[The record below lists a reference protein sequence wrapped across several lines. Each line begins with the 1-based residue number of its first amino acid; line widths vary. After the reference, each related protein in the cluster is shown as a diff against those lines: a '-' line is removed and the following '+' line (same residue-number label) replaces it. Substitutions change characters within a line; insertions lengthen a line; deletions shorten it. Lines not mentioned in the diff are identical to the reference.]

1 MRSWIA
7 LPARMLGILLIV
19 GSAHPFGIAAPDR
32 VADRRVL
39 GAGAATTSINA
50 PSASPTAML
59 SAALTVPLSLVVH
72 TTDDVDDGVCDG
84 AHCSL
89 REALAAAANNPG
101 PDTVTFNIPTTDPGY
116 DPATGVWTIRPND
129 GYDVP
134 SETTVDG
141 AIGTALAG
149 QRASARPGIEID
161 GTTLVE
167 RGITG
172 LRLDS
177 SVTVRGL
184 IVNHCQYGIWVD
196 GAQARIENCYIGAD
210 ATGNSAKPNGA
221 DGILLA
227 HAASGAVIQG
237 NLLSGNGGD
246 GLRMFGQDTTR
257 NTVRNNRI
265 GTRADGTG
273 ALPNGFRGVH
283 LQAGAHDN
291 TIGPDNVIA
300 FNLWEGV
307 LVEGDVTRGNT
318 VSRNPIHSNGAGGI
332 RLTGGANGGL
342 APPLITD
349 ASVSQVSGAVCPDCL
364 VEVFSD
370 DADQGAIYEGTAM
383 ANTAGDWTFTQPGG
397 LTGPYVTATAT
408 DAQGSTSEFAVPL
421 RLVVVTPTVTS
432 TTTGTATPT
441 STATQTLTPTSTAT
455 QTPMA
460 TASPTASPSATR
472 STTPSPSRSAS
483 PSASPSATPTATRT
497 RTPTR
502 TATRTVS
509 PSPTRTG
516 AVTRRRQ
523 YLPVILRIGW

>member
-1 MRSWIA
+1 MRRWTT
-7 LPARMLGILLIV
+7 LPARMLGILLVV
-19 GSAHPFGIAAPDR
+19 GSAHPFGITAPDR
-32 VADRRVL
+32 VADRWVL
-39 GAGAATTSINA
+39 GAGGATTPINA
-50 PSASPTAML
+50 PSAML
-59 SAALTVPLSLVVH
+59 SAALTVPLYLVVN

-89 REALAAAANNPG
+89 RKALAAAANNPG

-116 DPATGVWTIRPND
+116 DPATGVWTIRPNR
-129 GYDVP
+129 GYLVP
-134 SETTVDG
+134 EDTTVDG

-149 QRASARPGIEID
+149 AGASARPGIEID

-167 RGITG
+167 RGVTG

-196 GAQARIENCYIGAD
+196 GAQARIENCYIGTD

-221 DGILLA
+221 DGVLLA

-246 GLRMFGQDTTR
+246 GLHMAGEATTG

-273 ALPNGFRGVH
+273 ALPNGYRGVRLH
-283 LQAGAHDN
+283 AGAHDN

-318 VSRNPIHSNGAGGI
+318 VSRNPIHSNGDRGI

-342 APPLITD
+342 APPLITN
-349 ASVSQVSGAVCPDCL
+349 ASVSQVSGTVCPDCL

-370 DADQGAIYEGTAM
+370 DADQGAIYEGTAT

-397 LTGPYVTATAT
+397 LKGPYVTATAT
-408 DAQGSTSEFAVPL
+408 EAQGNTSEFAVPL
-421 RLVVVTPTVTS
+421 RLVVVTPTATS
-432 TTTGTATPT
+432 TATGTATPT
-441 STATQTLTPTSTAT
+441 STATRTRTPTSTAT
-455 QTPMA
+455 QTPTA
-460 TASPTASPSATR
+460 T
-472 STTPSPSRSAS
+472 AS
-483 PSASPSATPTATRT
+483 PSASPTATPSATRT

-509 PSPTRTG
+509 PSPTPTG
-516 AVTRRRQ
+516 AVTRHRL
-523 YLPVILRIGW
+523 YLPVILRRGW